1 MGFVEMKIMIKIG
14 HMINDSNT
22 SSKCDLLI

>member
-14 HMINDSNT
+14 HMINDPKT

>member
-14 HMINDSNT
+14 QMINDSKT
-22 SSKCDLLI
+22 SSICDLLI